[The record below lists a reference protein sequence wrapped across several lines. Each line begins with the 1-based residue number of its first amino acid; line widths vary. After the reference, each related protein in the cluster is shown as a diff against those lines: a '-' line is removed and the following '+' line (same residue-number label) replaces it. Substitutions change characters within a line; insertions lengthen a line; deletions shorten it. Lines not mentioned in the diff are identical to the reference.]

1 MVNYTSNELD
11 NKLNRKQKRNNRTGK
26 VNLKS

>member
-1 MVNYTSNELD
+1 MVNYTNNELD

>member
-1 MVNYTSNELD
+1 MVNYTSNEID